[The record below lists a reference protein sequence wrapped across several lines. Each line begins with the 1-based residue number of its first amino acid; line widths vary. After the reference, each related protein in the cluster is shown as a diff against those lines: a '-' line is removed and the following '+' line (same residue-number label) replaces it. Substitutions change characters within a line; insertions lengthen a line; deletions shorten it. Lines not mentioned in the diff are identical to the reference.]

1 VKLSIAYGGYTY
13 LFVDLLGL
21 ASYVSWLLL
30 VFLGMAGDEG
40 FSWKG
45 KVRGEKSP
53 LFTGSWVKGKGF
65 CKKIQ
70 G

>member
-1 VKLSIAYGGYTY
+1 MAAILTY
-13 LFVDLLGL
+13 LWTCW

-65 CKKIQ
+65 CQKVQEK
-70 G
+70 GLE